1 MKIERNL
8 NQVGAE
14 VLLNYLYPEME
25 ESWIAQYKGTFYRN
39 YNEDILALYEDENKV
54 ILARDGFLRLL
65 PEGLLT
71 NDDDLKGEDVAQK
84 FKELEWRRELLN
96 EAFSPFDTYIFRK
109 KLTIERKTSELL
121 EQKLDYLLKAYY
133 DFDLASETNELV
145 KEAAV
150 LLPFVSRW
158 RGDFNFVANLLGAL
172 MECEVELSTG
182 RYSHLDTTI
191 CWLPRVRYDLLI
203 PDLTPEAYKV
213 RQETLEPLVCFIKE
227 WFIPFDV
234 KCEVKIKDHYSI
246 SKSIGRLMLDYNTE
260 TANTGFVLNE

>member
-1 MKIERNL
+1 MKIDRNL
-8 NQVGAE
+8 SQIRAE

-25 ESWIAQYKGTFYRN
+25 GNWIAQYKGTFFRN
-39 YNEDILALYEDENKV
+39 YNEDILSLYENENKV

-71 NDDDLKGEDVAQK
+71 NDDDLRGENVAQK

-109 KLTIERKTSELL
+109 KLTIERHMSELL
-121 EQKLDYLLKAYY
+121 DQKLEYLLKEYY
-133 DFDLASETNELV
+133 NFDMAAESNSLV

-158 RGDFNFVANLLGAL
+158 RGDFNFVANLLETL
-172 MECEVELSTG
+172 VECEVEVSTG

-203 PDLTPEAYKV
+203 PDLTPEAYRERK
-213 RQETLEPLVCFIKE
+213 EEIEPLVSFIKE

-234 KCEVKIKDHYSI
+234 ICEVKIKEHHH
-246 SKSIGRLMLDYNTE
+246 IGETLGRVTLDYNTE
-260 TANTGFVLNE
+260 AVNTGFILGE